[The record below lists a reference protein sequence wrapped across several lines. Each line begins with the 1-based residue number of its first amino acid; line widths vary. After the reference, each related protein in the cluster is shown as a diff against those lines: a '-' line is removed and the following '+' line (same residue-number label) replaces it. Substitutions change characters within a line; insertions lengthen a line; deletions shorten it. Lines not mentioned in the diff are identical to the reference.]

1 MNESIRMTTTTTALM
16 TPTPRPIASASAIAG
31 TSGTPSL
38 AIRCATATPVSV
50 MTPAKERSN
59 TRAASGIV
67 IDSAASAV
75 IALALRICFAVSRF
89 GNVSGAQSE
98 KSTMIPSQT

>member
-1 MNESIRMTTTTTALM
+1 MIGTSFVTIVMSAAISEPVASVAMNESIRMTTTTTALI
-16 TPTPRPIASASAIAG
+16 TPTPRPTASASAIAG
-31 TSGTPSL
+31 TSGTPSF

-50 MTPAKERSN
+50 MTPAKERSK

-75 IALALRICFAVSRF
+75 IALR
-89 GNVSGAQSE
+89 
-98 KSTMIPSQT
+98 